1 MTFLCISCYF
11 KGGPFLSACK
21 AQGNTVYLLTVEK
34 LKDAGW
40 PKQDIDEFFYM
51 AKDDNDPANLRDIA
65 AGVAWLMRDRK
76 IDRVVALDD
85 FDVEKAAFIRE
96 EFRIDGMGQSTARYF
111 RDKLAMRVRARDKGI
126 PVPAFSSLFNDVE
139 LTEFANAIEYPC
151 LVKPRGE
158 ASATGI
164 KKVHSAEELWQ
175 HVHSLGEDRK
185 NYLVEQF
192 RPGDVYHV
200 DSISYDGELVF
211 CQVSRYLSTPFEV
224 AHGGG
229 IFRSISLPY
238 DHDEAHQ
245 LRNLTAGVM
254 QAFRMQFSASHT
266 EYIKTSNGKF
276 VFLETA
282 SRVGGAHLAEMVE
295 AATGVSLWAEW
306 ARLED
311 AEARGKTYQVPERR
325 YDQAG
330 ILVSLSRF
338 EWPDM
343 SGFSDPEI
351 VWKINKAHHVGMIVQ
366 SPSTERIHELLDQYA
381 ERVARD
387 FHASAP
393 APDKSLH

>member
-11 KGGPFLSACK
+11 KGGPFLTACK
-21 AQGNTVYLLTVEK
+21 EAGNTIYLLTVEK
-34 LKDAGW
+34 LKDADW
-40 PKQDIDEFFYM
+40 PKDAIEEMFFM
-51 AKDDNDPANLRDIA
+51 GSDSNQPANLKNISK
-65 AGVAWLMRDRK
+65 GVAWLMRERK
-76 IDRVVALDD
+76 IDRLVALDD
-85 FDVEKAAFIRE
+85 FDVEKAAYLRE
-96 EFRIDGMGQSTARYF
+96 EFRIPGMGQTTARYF
-111 RDKLAMRVRARDKGI
+111 RDKLAMRVRAKENGV
-126 PVPAFSSLFNDVE
+126 PVPAFANLFNDVE
-139 LTEFANAIEYPC
+139 LTHFANTVEYPC

-164 KKVHSAEELWQ
+164 KKVHSSDELWQ
-175 HVHSLGEDRK
+175 HVHSLGEERVD
-185 NYLVEQF
+185 YLVEQF

-200 DSISYDGELVF
+200 DSISHDGEIVF
-211 CQVSRYLSTPFEV
+211 CQVSKYLSTPFEV

-245 LRNLTAGVM
+245 LRRLTADVM
-254 QAFRMQFSASHT
+254 HAFGMQFSASHT
-266 EYIKTSNGKF
+266 EYIRTSDGKF

-306 ARLED
+306 AKLES
-311 AEARGKTYQVPERR
+311 AKARGEAYQVPERR
-325 YDQAG
+325 YDQSG

-343 SGFSDPEI
+343 SGFNDPEV
-351 VWKINKAHHVGMIVQ
+351 VWRINKAHHVGMIVR
-366 SPSTERIHELLDQYA
+366 SNSADRIMELLDDYA
-381 ERVARD
+381 GRVNRD

-393 APDKSLH
+393 APKKSLH